1 VPTKKENLL
10 QRLTAAA
17 DIAQEQKH
25 VNIDMPPIQNQ
36 KQQTEAKQKSEC
48 LAAVQTHG
56 KTPITQA
63 QHEG

>member
-1 VPTKKENLL
+1 MPTKKENLL

-17 DIAQEQKH
+17 DITQEQKH
-25 VNIDMPPIQNQ
+25 VNTDMPPIQNQ
-36 KQQTEAKQKSEC
+36 KRQTEAKQKSESR
-48 LAAVQTHG
+48 AAGQTHD